1 MLLDEIKI
9 NFTFSPKLL
18 LVSPVAALLV
28 IGMFFLP
35 WGAENAPA
43 WGQAIGSIGAI
54 VAAFLIANHQH
65 AAAEQN
71 KRTQEHERNFGFA
84 SRLAFFALELNQ
96 IMSQVVL
103 SDHQPGIADV
113 DAKTADV
120 FEVMLKRLNQNFD
133 DDTDLDRAGF
143 CYQLRVL
150 LAGCIFTL
158 RATSGLDREQRDLLV
173 AQYKTT
179 SQEILNECAA
189 HAKAVNKAA

>member
-1 MLLDEIKI
+1 MLPDVIKV

-18 LVSPVAALLV
+18 LASPMAALLV
-28 IGMFFLP
+28 IGMIFLP
-35 WGAENAPA
+35 WGADNAPA
-43 WGQAIGSIGAI
+43 WVQAIGSVGAI

-65 AAAEQN
+65 AAAERN

-84 SRLAFFALELNQ
+84 SRLAFFALELDQ
-96 IMSQVVL
+96 IMNHVVL
-103 SDHQPGIADV
+103 NDHQPGISDV
-113 DAKTADV
+113 DARVADV
-120 FEVMLKRLNQNFD
+120 FEVILKRLNQNFD
-133 DDTDLDRAGF
+133 DDPDLDRAGF
-143 CYQLRVL
+143 CYRLRVL

-158 RATSGLDREQRDLLV
+158 RATNGLAREQRDLLI

>member
-1 MLLDEIKI
+1 MLPDEIKVS
-9 NFTFSPKLL
+9 FTFSPKFL

-43 WGQAIGSIGAI
+43 WGQAIGSVGAI

-65 AAAEQN
+65 VAAERN
-71 KRTQEHERNFGFA
+71 KRTQEHERNLGFA
-84 SRLAFFALELNQ
+84 SRLAFFALELDQ
-96 IMSQVVL
+96 IMSNVVL
-103 SDHQPGIADV
+103 SDHQPGVADV
-113 DAKTADV
+113 DAKAADF

-133 DDTDLDRAGF
+133 DDPDLDRAGF
-143 CYQLRVL
+143 CYRLRVL

-158 RATSGLDREQRDLLV
+158 RATSGLAREQRDLLV

-179 SQEILNECAA
+179 SQEILNECAV